1 MNKFLSS
8 VTSNDLIRSS
18 QLYKDFISLNQDD
31 FDAVKGDYD
40 QLTEPKDMKDFI
52 RYQQVLCVFLYLE
65 NT

>member
-40 QLTEPKDMKDFI
+40 QLTEPKDM
-52 RYQQVLCVFLYLE
+52 
-65 NT
+65 